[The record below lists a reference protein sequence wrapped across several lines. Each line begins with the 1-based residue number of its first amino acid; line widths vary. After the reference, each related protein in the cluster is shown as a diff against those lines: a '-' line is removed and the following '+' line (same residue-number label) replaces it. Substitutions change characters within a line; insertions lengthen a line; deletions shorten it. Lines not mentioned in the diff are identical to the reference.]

1 MSKKVLIIDE
11 VHELLIN
18 GLALRGFEVLYQPKA
33 SRNDLLHLIVDADGL
48 VVRTKTQ
55 IDREVLELANK
66 LSFIGRAGAGLDNV
80 DLKFALQKGIQVFNA
95 GEANADAVGEHTIGM
110 MLSLFAKIN
119 KADKEVRQGVW
130 DRKGNTGLELSGKTI
145 AIIGFGNT
153 GKAVAQKLSGF
164 NVNILAYDK
173 YLTGYGKNLAKEVA
187 MEVIY
192 QEADVVTFHVPL
204 TDETKQLVNMDFMNQ
219 FSKPIWLLN
228 LSRGQ
233 VIKTEDLIKGIECGK
248 ILGAGLDVLENE
260 QLDLLTTQQ
269 KDEFNYLINSNRT
282 VLSPHVGG
290 WTNESYYKISE
301 VLLKK
306 IDDLNLNLSVT

>member
-1 MSKKVLIIDE
+1 MAKKVLIIDE

-18 GLALRGFEVLYQPKA
+18 GLVLRGFEVLYQPKA

-48 VVRTKTQ
+48 IVRTKTS
-55 IDREVLELANK
+55 IDREVLERANH

-80 DLKFALQKGIQVFNA
+80 DEAFALQKNIQVFNA

-110 MLSLFAKIN
+110 MLSLFTRIN
-119 KADKEVRQGVW
+119 NADKEVRKGIW
-130 DRKGNTGLELSGKTI
+130 DRKGNTGVEVSGKTI

-153 GKAVAQKLSGF
+153 GKAVAQKLNGF
-164 NVNILAYDK
+164 NASILAYDK
-173 YLTGYGKNLAKEVA
+173 YLIGYGKNLAQEVS
-187 MEVIY
+187 MEVIF
-192 QEADVVTFHVPL
+192 QKADIVTLHVPL
-204 TDETKQLVNMDFMNQ
+204 TSETKHMVNADFINS
-219 FSKPIWLLN
+219 FSKPIWLFN

-233 VIKTEDLIKGIECGK
+233 VVQTKSLIEGLECGK
-248 ILGAGLDVLENE
+248 ILGVGLDVLENE
-260 QLDLLTTQQ
+260 QLETLDKQQ